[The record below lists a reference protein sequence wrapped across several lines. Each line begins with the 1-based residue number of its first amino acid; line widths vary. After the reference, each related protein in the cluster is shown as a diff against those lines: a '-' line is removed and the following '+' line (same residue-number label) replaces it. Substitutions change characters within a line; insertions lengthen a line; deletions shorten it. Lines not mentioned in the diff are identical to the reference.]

1 MGLAFIIVGG
11 VVLMTVFASGFD
23 FLTKRRNR
31 MDNETKLKVDEM
43 EKKVAHLELLIND
56 KNEKMLQ
63 LENDVSFLNKLL
75 EKK

>member
-31 MDNETKLKVDEM
+31 LDNETKLKVDEM